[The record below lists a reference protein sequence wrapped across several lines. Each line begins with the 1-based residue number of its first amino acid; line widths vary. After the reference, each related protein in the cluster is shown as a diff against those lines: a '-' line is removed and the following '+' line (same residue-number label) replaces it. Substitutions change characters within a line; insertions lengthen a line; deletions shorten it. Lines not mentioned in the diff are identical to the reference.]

1 MSFSDGVVY
10 YHYTDQSSAHIIKKT
25 RKILESTDTVND
37 AMLGHGVY
45 FTRMDL
51 QNKLEEISRNNYAG
65 QGKKKLKEGK
75 LGAVFEIVLSS
86 DKVRA
91 LDNKDA
97 RKSKRRDVHVYPDE
111 LLFDDED
118 VKRVN
123 LHLIDENGK
132 VTNTIVVK

>member
-1 MSFSDGVVY
+1 
-10 YHYTDQSSAHIIKKT
+10 
-25 RKILESTDTVND
+25 
-37 AMLGHGVY
+37 
-45 FTRMDL
+45 MDL
-51 QNKLEEISRNNYAG
+51 QNKLEEISRNNDAG

-97 RKSKRRDVHVYPDE
+97 RKSKWRDVHVYPDE